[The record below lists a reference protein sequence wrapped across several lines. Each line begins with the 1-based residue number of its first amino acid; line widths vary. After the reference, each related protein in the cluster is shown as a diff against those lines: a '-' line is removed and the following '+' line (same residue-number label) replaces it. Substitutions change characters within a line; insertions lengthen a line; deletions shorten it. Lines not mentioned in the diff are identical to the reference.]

1 MHQIGRF
8 EHPKSEWCGLDAGW
22 EINFGL
28 RFGWAGAGVSSSFAN
43 QPVFHRGEDANA
55 RAATEYPG
63 CAFGYPATAAVPD
76 WAGGIPTGA
85 AVGGAAVAAS
95 AYASDQN
102 RA

>member
-1 MHQIGRF
+1 V
-8 EHPKSEWCGLDAGW
+8 
-22 EINFGL
+22 
-28 RFGWAGAGVSSSFAN
+28 GVSSAFAD

-63 CAFGYPATAAVPD
+63 CAFGYPATAAVPE
-76 WAGGIPTGA
+76 WAGRIATGA
-85 AVGGAAVAAS
+85 RISQRSASGGSPPLRTSAAFGGAAVAAS